1 MTAIKEHIKRQVS
14 HFIDMW
20 QKPYTALRSKT
31 TRWMLVLGIFCFV
44 WFMMFSFGLYG
55 QDAFPTVERFYV
67 SGIYAFAQLS
77 AMLVNC
83 FVIQDFVL
91 KKYTIGN
98 TFLWTLW
105 FLFGIAFSNFA
116 VTSLWFGTTDFSL
129 NRFIQEQIYV
139 LSIGFV
145 ITPMAILIHDRY
157 FLEKKISAI
166 EITYLNVADD
176 DDVLILFKSEEKGR
190 EKDFRVMLNRVLYVQ
205 SGGNYVDVYYKGD
218 NRIEHKLI
226 RTKLINLEKDPLHP
240 DLVRCHKS
248 YMVNKRNIS
257 SIKSSSIRLNDQISV
272 LPLSDTYKKNF
283 K

>member
-1 MTAIKEHIKRQVS
+1 
-14 HFIDMW
+14 
-20 QKPYTALRSKT
+20 
-31 TRWMLVLGIFCFV
+31 MLVSGIFCFV

-67 SGIYAFAQLS
+67 SGVYAFAQLS
-77 AMLVNC
+77 VMLLNC
-83 FVIQDFVL
+83 FVIQNVVL

-105 FLFGIAFSNFA
+105 FLFGIAFANFA
-116 VTSLWFGTTDFSL
+116 VTSLWFGTTDFSW

-139 LSIGFV
+139 LTIGFV

-157 FLEKKISAI
+157 FLEKKIADI

-176 DDVLILFKSEEKGR
+176 DDALILFKSEEKNR
-190 EKDFRVMLNRVLYVQ
+190 EKDFHILLSRVLYVQ

-218 NRIEHKLI
+218 HRTEHKLI
-226 RTKLINLEKDPLHP
+226 RTKLINLEKESPHS

-248 YMVNKRNIS
+248 YMVNRRNIDS
-257 SIKSSSIRLNDQISV
+257 VKNSTIRLKNNTTV
-272 LPLSDTYKKNF
+272 LPLSDTYKKYF
-283 K
+283 R